1 MSFPVKLNKNGGI
14 KDADKI
20 KVTNVSL
27 KSSNGFIFINKQM

>member
-1 MSFPVKLNKNGGI
+1 MSYPEKLNKNGGI
-14 KDADKI
+14 KDTDKI